1 MTKEKILN
9 GMNIH
14 EQNGLLK
21 SSLGTICD
29 GLFHL
34 YYQWRTSIE
43 SKNVS
48 EPEAIAQCII
58 QIVVCKIR
66 TLISLCNG
74 VSIMPKNNSIKVLDI
89 PSMISIL
96 RSLYEMAFVFHNIYA
111 EQETEEERYIVLYIW
126 EIRGLNNRQNLSNF
140 SLSFKRKEEGEKQ
153 QIEDLK
159 RNIERIA
166 VSLNLS
172 DEIKGQLSKVMA
184 SNSVDIKGYRFKKD
198 CESNK
203 IIAFEGY
210 RYEAGSEALLRTD
223 APTYRFL
230 SIHGHPSYLGVLQF
244 GQLFANDTD
253 KEFLR
258 TILTCACKLS
268 STIVVDFYK
277 NIRGA
282 DIIFSQ
288 LPETEK
294 GIITTLH
301 NC

>member
-1 MTKEKILN
+1 MKKEKILN

-74 VSIMPKNNSIKVLDI
+74 VSIMPENNSIKVLDI

-126 EIRGLNNRQNLSNF
+126 EIRGLNNRQNLSNVRDLRDRRKTVRRQACITKWKSGF
-140 SLSFKRKEEGEKQ
+140 CPFPETRALPARQPLLSPLRWIPGSKNCPTSGPQYRRRLQTPSFTGMSSRQIVSSFFKWRSTTICSLS
-153 QIEDLK
+153 
-159 RNIERIA
+159 
-166 VSLNLS
+166 S
-172 DEIKGQLSKVMA
+172 
-184 SNSVDIKGYRFKKD
+184 
-198 CESNK
+198 
-203 IIAFEGY
+203 
-210 RYEAGSEALLRTD
+210 
-223 APTYRFL
+223 
-230 SIHGHPSYLGVLQF
+230 
-244 GQLFANDTD
+244 
-253 KEFLR
+253 
-258 TILTCACKLS
+258 
-268 STIVVDFYK
+268 
-277 NIRGA
+277 
-282 DIIFSQ
+282 
-288 LPETEK
+288 
-294 GIITTLH
+294 
-301 NC
+301 